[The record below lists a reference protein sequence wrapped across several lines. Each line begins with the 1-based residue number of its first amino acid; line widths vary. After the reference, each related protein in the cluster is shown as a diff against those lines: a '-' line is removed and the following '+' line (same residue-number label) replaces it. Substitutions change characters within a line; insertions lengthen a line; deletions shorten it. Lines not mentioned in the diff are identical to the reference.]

1 MYDGSCVS
9 SSFVARPL
17 ISLFVPALT
26 LALGAGPFLFSSSS
40 PALVVVICDLHICS
54 ILHEA

>member
-1 MYDGSCVS
+1 MMDHVCLARSLPGRS
-9 SSFVARPL
+9 SLF
-17 ISLFVPALT
+17 FVPALT